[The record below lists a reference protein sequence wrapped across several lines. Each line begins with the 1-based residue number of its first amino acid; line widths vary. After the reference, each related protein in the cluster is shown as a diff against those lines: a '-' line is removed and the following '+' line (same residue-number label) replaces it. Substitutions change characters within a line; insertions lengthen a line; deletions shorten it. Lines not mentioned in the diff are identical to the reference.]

1 MLPNE
6 LTISDAH
13 AGLAAK
19 KFSCRELVTACLDK
33 IHAMDDKIHAFL
45 EVLGD
50 EALARADEV
59 DKKIGRNDS
68 IGLLE
73 GIPIAIKDNILIRG
87 HIASAGSKI
96 LENHSA
102 AYDATVI
109 SKLRSAGAIFIGRT
123 NMDEFAMGGSTETSA
138 YGVTRNPHDTE
149 RIPGGSS
156 GGSAAAVAGNM
167 CIAALGSDTGGSIRQ
182 PAALCGVVGMK
193 PTYGRVSR
201 YGLIAMASS
210 LDQIGPITKSIED
223 ARTMFHAI
231 ACRDAHDATTVDK
244 PLDESFGHP
253 TELKGLRIGIPKEY
267 FIPGMDPEIEKA
279 VRVTA
284 AQLQKLGCLVK
295 EVSLPHA
302 SYALAVYYVVMPAEV
317 SANMARYDG
326 IRYGVRHEAQDLMGT
341 YQNSRSLGFGDEVRR
356 RIMLGTYALSSG
368 YYDAYYKRAMQVRT
382 LVKKDFD
389 DVFRSVD
396 VLLTPT
402 TPNVAWK
409 LGEKFDD
416 PVTMYLEDIFT
427 VSANVAGVPA
437 ISVPCGSKNGLP
449 IGAQFIAPQ
458 LGEET
463 LFAVASA
470 LPKPSV

>member
-1 MLPNE
+1 MLLNE

-19 KFSCRELVTACLDK
+19 KFSCRELVTACLDAIRARDEK
-33 IHAMDDKIHAFL
+33 VHAFL
-45 EVLGD
+45 EVFGD

-59 DKKIGRNDS
+59 DKKIERKDS

-87 HIASAGSKI
+87 HVASAASKI

-138 YGVTRNPHDTE
+138 YQKTGNPHDPT
-149 RIPGGSS
+149 RVPGGSS
-156 GGSAAAVAGNM
+156 GGSAAAVASHM
-167 CIAALGSDTGGSIRQ
+167 CIAALGTDTGGSVRQ
-182 PAALCGVVGMK
+182 PAALCGVVGLK

-201 YGLIAMASS
+201 YGMMAMAAS
-210 LDQIGPITKSIED
+210 LNQIGPIAKSVAD
-223 ARTMFHAI
+223 ARTLFHAI
-231 ACRDAHDATTVDK
+231 AGRDPLDAVTVDK
-244 PLDESFGHP
+244 PLDESFNHP
-253 TELKGLRIGIPKEY
+253 VTLKSLRVGIPKEY
-267 FIPGMDPEIEKA
+267 FIPGMDPEIERA
-279 VRVTA
+279 VRMVGN
-284 AQLQKLGCLVK
+284 KLEKAGCEVK

-302 SYALAVYYVVMPAEV
+302 AYGLAVYYVVMPAEI
-317 SANMARYDG
+317 SADMARYDG
-326 IRYGVRHEAQDLMGT
+326 IRYGVRHEAHDLIGT
-341 YQNSRSLGFGDEVRR
+341 YENSRSLGFGDEVRR

-437 ISVPCGSKNGLP
+437 ISVPCGTKNGLP

-458 LGEET
+458 LGEER
-463 LFAVASA
+463 LFTIAS
-470 LPKPSV
+470 SV